1 MRSNRTTQAAVQ
13 TAVVGVFESVEF
25 ARDAVREL
33 VQSSFRDEQIGFI
46 APNNNER
53 VSADPDQL
61 IGTDGKAANMAA
73 GATAGIAAGASVGAL
88 WAIGI
93 AAGLLPAI
101 GPVIAGGVLASVLAS
116 AAGGAAVAGVVGALI
131 GMGIPEDEARYYEEE
146 FHAGRTL
153 VTVQADGRVE
163 EAQAIMRR
171 HGAYDVHTKN
181 SYKSS
186 NEYQRKIADVSTV
199 DYFPVRPPQPR

>member
-1 MRSNRTTQAAVQ
+1 MKTNRETQSAVQ
-13 TAVVGVFESVEF
+13 TAVVGVFDSIEF
-25 ARDAVREL
+25 ARDAVRDL
-33 VQSSFRDEQIGFI
+33 VQSRFRDDQIGVI
-46 APNNNER
+46 APNNER
-53 VSADPDQL
+53 LNADPDNL
-61 IGTDGKAANMAA
+61 LETDGRAANMAA

-116 AAGGAAVAGVVGALI
+116 AAGGAAVAGVLGGLI
-131 GMGIPEDEARYYEEE
+131 GMGIPEEEARYYEAE

-153 VTVQADGRVE
+153 VTVQAEGRIE
-163 EAQAIMRR
+163 DAQAILRK
-171 HGAYDVHTKN
+171 HGAYDVHTK
-181 SYKSS
+181 STYKST
-186 NEYQRKIADVSTV
+186 NEYQRKLADVSTV